1 MRPAYTRLV
10 VSKSTPKTIRGAGG
24 LRLGIYSLLL
34 FFASDPLAVGQ
45 SNTVSAVPGAQTSQ
59 SRQIKPQSSPKQL
72 TSELRQQLDV
82 DSEALAEIPVTPLIQ
97 PDPLRAL
104 IQPINRFTER
114 AAQAERLKLG
124 ATYTFLNQYA
134 TITPDAV
141 RHNQL
146 SARLDFTGAW
156 TAYQRDGSAGS
167 ISLLVRSGT
176 NIGISQQF
184 NLSDRL
190 GSGLTLNCLQGGGA
204 QRPITLN
211 ILYWRQDMLGRRLS
225 FYVGKI
231 HPNEYIALSM
241 FNDNE
246 TSQFLNGANDGN
258 AAIAYNGTYA
268 GGAAVEFQATPHL
281 YVHAVAVDTEGAA
294 QRGLATLIDRKYME
308 ALEVGWFSGSL
319 GERYQGFHIG
329 MWRDDTKNQGSG
341 YGGGFSA
348 EHEFSSGWAPFLR
361 YALATD
367 TGTSL
372 KEVAAFGLTQV
383 HPFARRGDMFGVA
396 FNYSEPSVGKHHE
409 SVFESF
415 YRLRLT
421 QSIDLGPDIEA
432 SIHPTYAP
440 RAYSTILLSA
450 RMRIIF

>member
-1 MRPAYTRLV
+1 MRTC
-10 VSKSTPKTIRGAGG
+10 
-24 LRLGIYSLLL
+24 SLLL
-34 FFASDPLAVGQ
+34 FFASSLLALGQ
-45 SNTVSAVPGAQTSQ
+45 STVRAFSDSQTQ
-59 SRQIKPQSSPKQL
+59 PRQTKPASSPKQL

-82 DSEALAEIPVTPLIQ
+82 DSEALSKIQVTPLIQ

-104 IQPINRFTER
+104 IQPINRLTDRMAR
-114 AAQAERLKLG
+114 ADQLKLG

-134 TITPDAV
+134 TITPDSV
-141 RHNQL
+141 RHNQG
-146 SARLDFTGAW
+146 SGRLDFTGAW
-156 TAYQRDGSAGS
+156 IAYEREGSAGS

-184 NLSDRL
+184 NLSDEL
-190 GSGLTLNCLQGGGA
+190 GSGLSLNMQGYGP

-211 ILYWRQDMLGRRLS
+211 ILYWRQDLLGRRLS
-225 FYVGKI
+225 LYVGKI
-231 HPNEYIALSM
+231 HPNQFIAFSM

-268 GGAAVEFQATPHL
+268 GGAAVEFQETHHL

-294 QRGLATLIDRKYME
+294 QRGLGTLSDRKYME
-308 ALEVGWFSGSL
+308 AVEVGWFSGSL

-348 EHEFSSGWAPFLR
+348 EHEFSSGWTPFLR

-383 HPFARRGDMFGVA
+383 HPFGRHGDMFGAA
-396 FNYSEPSVGKHHE
+396 FNYSEPSAGKHDE

-421 QSIDLGPDIEA
+421 QTIDLGPDIEV
-432 SIHPTYAP
+432 SIHPTYATK
-440 RAYSTILLSA
+440 AYITTLLSV
-450 RMRIIF
+450 RMRFIF

>member
-1 MRPAYTRLV
+1 M
-10 VSKSTPKTIRGAGG
+10 
-24 LRLGIYSLLL
+24 
-34 FFASDPLAVGQ
+34 
-45 SNTVSAVPGAQTSQ
+45 
-59 SRQIKPQSSPKQL
+59 
-72 TSELRQQLDV
+72 
-82 DSEALAEIPVTPLIQ
+82 
-97 PDPLRAL
+97 
-104 IQPINRFTER
+104 NRT
-114 AAQAERLKLG
+114 AQAQRLKSG

-146 SARLDFTGAW
+146 SGRLDFTGAW
-156 TAYQRDGSAGS
+156 SAYERQGSAGS
-167 ISLLVRSGT
+167 ISLPVRSGT

-184 NLSDRL
+184 NLSDEL
-190 GSGLTLNCLQGGGA
+190 GSGLSLNMQGYGP

-211 ILYWRQDMLGRRLS
+211 ILYWRQDLLGRRLS

-231 HPNEYIALSM
+231 HPNQYIAFSM

-268 GGAAVEFQATPHL
+268 GGAAVEFQATSHL

-308 ALEVGWFSGSL
+308 AAEVGWFSGSL
-319 GERYQGFHIG
+319 GDRYQGFHIG
-329 MWRDDTKNQGSG
+329 MWRDDTKSQGSG

-348 EHEFSSGWAPFLR
+348 EHEFSTGWTPFVR
-361 YALATD
+361 YTLATD

-383 HPFARRGDMFGVA
+383 HPFARHGDMFGAA
-396 FNYSEPSVGKHHE
+396 FNYSEPSAGRHDE
-409 SVFESF
+409 SVVESF
-415 YRLRLT
+415 YRVRLT
-421 QSIDLGPDIEA
+421 QSIDLDPDIEV
-432 SIHPTYAP
+432 SIHPTYAT
-440 RAYSTILLSA
+440 RAYSTTPLSA
-450 RMRIIF
+450 RVRIIF